1 MQDKTHGLLFTFG
14 FIFAAGGF
22 FSTGIIGFLGVP
34 IIILGIIMVIA
45 GEIRNK
51 MFKTKTHVNKLA
63 EVNKVLE
70 LKTQR
75 EIILSELKEEIIPSK
90 IKKEKQ
96 DTVKLG
102 EESSKAQKTSR
113 DTLEL
118 MKQFREEH
126 QRKNNRKIDSQELR
140 KWAISKLEQ
149 LSEMKHG
156 DSETITKFKE
166 RLEKNKKIDYDE
178 VDFLEDCFVT
188 IQKSVATE
196 IDNKSKIL
204 DSLRETIQS
213 ERVQEQKEDS
223 ANTIKTN
230 ESDDPVEILKIRMAK
245 GEITVEEIDKIP
257 KSFFYSDGLPN
268 SPSEILKKRYAIGEI
283 TLDEFNK
290 IKENLEKF

>member
-75 EIILSELKEEIIPSK
+75 EIILSELKEELIPSK

-188 IQKSVATE
+188 IQKSVETE

-213 ERVQEQKEDS
+213 ERAQEQKEDS

-230 ESDDPVEILKIRMAK
+230 ESDDPVEILKIRMSK

-257 KSFFYSDGLPN
+257 KSFFESDGLPN